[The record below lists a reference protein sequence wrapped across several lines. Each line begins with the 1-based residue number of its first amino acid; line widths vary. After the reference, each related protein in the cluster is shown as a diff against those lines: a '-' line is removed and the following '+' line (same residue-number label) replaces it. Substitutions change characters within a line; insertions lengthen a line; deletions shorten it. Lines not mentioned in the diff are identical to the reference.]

1 MILQIL
7 NGIKTS
13 GLINKI
19 TGLRRVYFIKELV
32 HRIIMDLPVRL
43 AAQLSGEEGKT
54 RQKAAKLVVDLAEI
68 ANADGFIEVDN
79 AHVSGV
85 SVITGGH
92 GLRRFL
98 SDLSDDKDGQVAIT
112 TTLNSAGCDKEKMQE
127 MDIDWPDFLEQQFEI
142 IYAYERL
149 GIEATLSCTPYD
161 RGIEL
166 ESGVA
171 SWAES
176 NAVCFSNSWT
186 SLITNRESGLSALAT
201 ALTGFAPRWGLHL
214 PENRM
219 PNILVN
225 ISCELTELSDW
236 SILGDWIGK
245 QVRPDWNLAWGPMP
259 FIRGLPEYV
268 SFASKKALTA
278 AAANYGCPMLWAEGH
293 SADPPLS
300 KDDNGQW
307 LAPDSGWAGVL
318 EFTAEDLAK
327 RYQDLAP
334 KGQVDLVVIGCP
346 QASIEE
352 IRRTASAVRSYAEM
366 GKRIPNNRLWLFTSE
381 ENCQLAN
388 DDGSIDLL
396 ESAGVVILQDTCPE
410 VTPYNR
416 QHYNHLLTNSL
427 KAEHYLTSGLNRIP
441 TSVMS
446 IKDCVAHA
454 FNPDLSKGERPTIS
468 AKAQPQHQSAKSP
481 RDGEFSSVGN
491 GLSSQGDFSI
501 TGRAMSTDVAITY
514 LGYVNR
520 DSGVVEETGHPLDGQ
535 AIEDTILIYPKGSG
549 STVAP
554 YVLMGLIYTG
564 KGPRAIVNRDVCSLT
579 IPACSLLDVPYAHG
593 FESDPCMEVNSGDL
607 VEMIKVGDK
616 VTLTVIERAE

>member
-1 MILQIL
+1 M
-7 NGIKTS
+7 
-13 GLINKI
+13 
-19 TGLRRVYFIKELV
+19 RWLV
-32 HRIIMDLPVRL
+32 QPSIMDLPRRL
-43 AAQLSGEEGKT
+43 AEQLAGKEGKT
-54 RQKAAKLVVDLAEI
+54 RQKAARLVVDLAEI
-68 ANADGFIEVDN
+68 ANAEGFIEVDN

-98 SDLSDDKDGQVAIT
+98 SDLSDDEDGQVAIT

-142 IYAYERL
+142 IHAYERL

-161 RGIEL
+161 RGIDL
-166 ESGVA
+166 DSGIA

-201 ALTGFAPRWGLHL
+201 ALTGFAPKWGLHL
-214 PENRM
+214 EHNRM

-225 ISCELTELSDW
+225 IACELTELADW

-245 QVRPDWNLAWGPMP
+245 QVRPDWDLSWGPMP
-259 FIRGLPEYV
+259 FIRGMPEHV

-293 SADPPLS
+293 SADPPLA
-300 KDDNGQW
+300 KDADGNW
-307 LAPDSGWAGVL
+307 LEPEPGWAGVL
-318 EFTAEDLAK
+318 EFTEQDLAQ

-334 KGQVDLVVIGCP
+334 QGQVDLVVIGCP

-366 GKRIPNNRLWLFTSE
+366 GAKIPNNRLWLFTSG
-381 ENCQLAN
+381 ENYQLAA

-396 ESAGVVILQDTCPE
+396 EDAGVVILQDTCPE

-441 TSVMS
+441 TSVMT
-446 IKDCVAHA
+446 IQDCVAHA
-454 FNPDLSKGERPTIS
+454 FNPDLSAGERPTIS
-468 AKAQPQHQSAKSP
+468 AKAQPQHQSSKTKQSG
-481 RDGEFSSVGN
+481 DFSAVGN
-491 GLSSQGDFSI
+491 GLSSQGDFTI
-501 TGRAMSTDVAITY
+501 TGKAMSTDVAITY

-520 DSGVVEETGHPLDGQ
+520 DTGVIEEVGHPLDGQ

-564 KGPRAIVNRDVCSLT
+564 KGPKGIVNRDVCSLT
-579 IPACSLLDVPYAHG
+579 IPACSLLDLPYGHG
-593 FESDPCMEVNSGDL
+593 FATDPCMEINTGDL
-607 VEMIKVGDK
+607 VEMRKVGDE
-616 VTLTVIERAE
+616 VTLTVLERAD

>member
-1 MILQIL
+1 
-7 NGIKTS
+7 
-13 GLINKI
+13 
-19 TGLRRVYFIKELV
+19 
-32 HRIIMDLPVRL
+32 MDLPGGL
-43 AAQLSGEEGKT
+43 AAQLAGKEGKT
-54 RQKAAKLVVDLAEI
+54 RQKAARLVVDLAEI
-68 ANADGFIEVDN
+68 ANADGFVVVDN

-98 SDLSDDKDGQVAIT
+98 SDLSDDEDGRVAIT

-142 IYAYERL
+142 IHAYERL

-166 ESGVA
+166 ESGIA

-201 ALTGFAPRWGLHL
+201 ALTGYAPKWGLHL
-214 PENRM
+214 DSNRM

-225 ISCELTELSDW
+225 ISCELSDLADW

-245 QVRPDWNLAWGPMP
+245 QVRPDWDLTWGPMP
-259 FIRGLPEYV
+259 FIRGMPEHV

-293 SADPPLS
+293 SAEPPLAR
-300 KDDNGQW
+300 DAEGNW
-307 LAPDSGWAGVL
+307 LEPESGWAGVL
-318 EFTAEDLAK
+318 EFTADDLAQ

-334 KGQVDLVVIGCP
+334 QGQVDLIVIGCP

-352 IRRTASAVRSYAEM
+352 IRHTASAVRSYAEM
-366 GKRIPNNRLWLFTSE
+366 GAKIPDNRLWLFTSG
-381 ENCQLAN
+381 ENYQLAL

-396 ESAGVVILQDTCPE
+396 EDAGVVILQDTCPE

-441 TSVMS
+441 TSVMK
-446 IKDCVAHA
+446 IQDCVAHA
-454 FNPDLSKGERPTIS
+454 FNPALSAGERPTIS
-468 AKAQPQHQSAKSP
+468 AKAQPQHQSSKEQQTGDYVA
-481 RDGEFSSVGN
+481 VGN
-491 GLSSQGDFSI
+491 GLSSQGDFTI
-501 TGRAMSTDVAITY
+501 TGKAMSTDVAITY

-520 DSGVVEETGHPLDGQ
+520 DSGVIEEVGHPLDGQ
-535 AIEDTILIYPKGSG
+535 AIQDTILIYPKGSG

-564 KGPRAIVNRDVCSLT
+564 KGPKGIVNRDVCSLT
-579 IPACSLLDVPYAHG
+579 IPACSLLGLPYAHG
-593 FESDPCMEVNSGDL
+593 FESDPCMEINTGDL
-607 VEMIKVGDK
+607 VEMRKVGDD
-616 VTLTVIERAE
+616 VTLTVLERAD

>member
-1 MILQIL
+1 M
-7 NGIKTS
+7 
-13 GLINKI
+13 
-19 TGLRRVYFIKELV
+19 RWLV
-32 HRIIMDLPVRL
+32 QPSIMDLPRRL
-43 AAQLSGEEGKT
+43 AEQLAGKEGKT
-54 RQKAAKLVVDLAEI
+54 RQKAARLVVDLAEI
-68 ANADGFIEVDN
+68 ANAEGFIEVDN

-98 SDLSDDKDGQVAIT
+98 SDLSDDEDGQVAIT

-142 IYAYERL
+142 IHAYERL

-161 RGIEL
+161 RGIDL
-166 ESGVA
+166 DSGIA

-201 ALTGFAPRWGLHL
+201 ALTGFAPKWGLHL
-214 PENRM
+214 EHNRM

-225 ISCELTELSDW
+225 IACELTELADW

-245 QVRPDWNLAWGPMP
+245 QVRPDWDLSWGPMP
-259 FIRGLPEYV
+259 FIRGMPKHV

-278 AAANYGCPMLWAEGH
+278 AAANYGCPMLWAEGQ
-293 SADPPLS
+293 SADPPLA
-300 KDDNGQW
+300 KDTDGNW
-307 LAPDSGWAGVL
+307 LEPESGWAGVL
-318 EFTAEDLAK
+318 EFTEQDLAQ

-334 KGQVDLVVIGCP
+334 QGQVDLVVIGCP

-366 GKRIPNNRLWLFTSE
+366 GAKIPNNRLWLFTSG
-381 ENCQLAN
+381 ENYQLAA

-396 ESAGVVILQDTCPE
+396 EAAGVVILQDTCPE

-441 TSVMS
+441 TSVMT
-446 IKDCVAHA
+446 IQDCVAHA
-454 FNPDLSKGERPTIS
+454 FNPDLSAGERPTIS
-468 AKAQPQHQSAKSP
+468 AKAQPQHQSSKTKQSG
-481 RDGEFSSVGN
+481 DFSAVGN
-491 GLSSQGDFSI
+491 GLSSQGDFTI
-501 TGRAMSTDVAITY
+501 TGKAMSTDVAITY

-520 DSGVVEETGHPLDGQ
+520 DTGVIEEVGHPLDGQ

-564 KGPRAIVNRDVCSLT
+564 KGPKGIVNRDVCSLT
-579 IPACSLLDVPYAHG
+579 IPACSLLDLPYGHG
-593 FESDPCMEVNSGDL
+593 FATDPCMEINTGDL
-607 VEMIKVGDK
+607 VEMRKVGDE
-616 VTLTVIERAE
+616 VTLTVLERAD

>member
-1 MILQIL
+1 M
-7 NGIKTS
+7 
-13 GLINKI
+13 
-19 TGLRRVYFIKELV
+19 RWLV
-32 HRIIMDLPVRL
+32 QPSIMDLPSRL
-43 AAQLSGEEGKT
+43 AEQLAGKEGKT
-54 RQKAAKLVVDLAEI
+54 RQKAARLVVDLAEI
-68 ANADGFIEVDN
+68 ANAEGFIEVDN

-98 SDLSDDKDGQVAIT
+98 SDLSDDEDGQVAIT

-142 IYAYERL
+142 IHAYERL

-166 ESGVA
+166 DSGIA

-201 ALTGFAPRWGLHL
+201 ALTGFAPKWGLHL
-214 PENRM
+214 ERNRM

-225 ISCELTELSDW
+225 IACELTELADW

-245 QVRPDWNLAWGPMP
+245 QVRPDWDLSWGPMP
-259 FIRGLPEYV
+259 FIRGMPKHV

-293 SADPPLS
+293 SAAPPLA
-300 KDDNGQW
+300 KDADGNW
-307 LAPDSGWAGVL
+307 LDPESGWAGVL
-318 EFTAEDLAK
+318 EFTEQDLAQ

-334 KGQVDLVVIGCP
+334 QGQVDLVVIGCP

-366 GKRIPNNRLWLFTSE
+366 GAKIPNNRLWLFTSG
-381 ENCQLAN
+381 ENYQLAA

-396 ESAGVVILQDTCPE
+396 EDAGVVILQDTCPE

-441 TSVMS
+441 TSVMT
-446 IKDCVAHA
+446 IQDCVAHA
-454 FNPDLSKGERPTIS
+454 FNPDLSAGERPTIS
-468 AKAQPQHQSAKSP
+468 AKAQPQHQSSKTKQSG
-481 RDGEFSSVGN
+481 DFSAVGN
-491 GLSSQGDFSI
+491 GLSSQGDFTI
-501 TGRAMSTDVAITY
+501 TGKAMSTDVAITY

-520 DSGVVEETGHPLDGQ
+520 DTGVIEEVGHPLDGQ

-564 KGPRAIVNRDVCSLT
+564 KGPKGIVNRDVCSLT
-579 IPACSLLDVPYAHG
+579 IPACSLLDLPYGHG
-593 FESDPCMEVNSGDL
+593 FATDPCMEINTGDL
-607 VEMIKVGDK
+607 VEMRKVGDE
-616 VTLTVIERAE
+616 VTLTVLERAD